1 MNFNFRN
8 IVCPLCAAA
17 FVFIGFAAAQALSKR
32 QETAAIRYG
41 KGTLISRI
49 EKGLPRERFDVWL
62 RKLAGRKAKITW
74 EVNDCGEQTG
84 TPVDKGRGFPDV
96 RRGGF

>member
-17 FVFIGFAAAQALSKR
+17 FVFIGFAGAQALSKR
-32 QETAAIRYG
+32 QETAAIRYS

-74 EVNDCGEQTG
+74 EVNEGGEQTG

-96 RRGGF
+96 RRG